1 MSDPKAEANRL
12 KDEGNKAFTSGDFA
26 KAVELFSSAIALDAS
41 NHILF
46 SNRSGA
52 YLSLKD
58 AAAARKDADSCIALN
73 PTWAKGHSRLGAALF
88 AAGSFPEAV
97 AAYAKS
103 LALEPTNAA
112 TTQAL
117 LQAQAAAGS
126 PAPKAADGG
135 EVDEAAAALAKAN
148 LNPFSDAV
156 IGIDLGTTYSCV
168 GVWEGDHVEIIANSE
183 GARTTPSVVSFN
195 GEERLIGQAAQ
206 AQAAGN
212 AGNTIFDA
220 KRLIGRSIKDHIV
233 QDDMK
238 KLPYRVVPGP
248 DGETPLLEVQ
258 YKGETKLYAP
268 EEISAMV
275 LQKMKATAE
284 AYLGKPVKHAVITVP
299 AYFSDAQ
306 RKATKNAGAIA
317 GLEVKRI
324 VNEPTAAALAYGL
337 DKKAAEAARAA
348 AGGDEEEEAAGAA
361 GGDDG
366 EDDYDSIATKKK
378 GFQPKKSGK
387 GGKKGK
393 KGGKGAGADGAAAG
407 SNFVLIFDLGGGTFD
422 VSLLTIEDGI
432 FEVKATGGDTHLGG
446 EDFDSA
452 IMDWALAEFGRKYK
466 AQLAAMGA
474 TGETHAD
481 GKAKGNPQGDKRA
494 MRRLRTAAE
503 RAKRMLSA
511 STQTTLEVD
520 SFYEGLDLTL
530 TLTRAKF
537 EELNDAPFRKCIET
551 VKAVLRDAKAS
562 PSDVGDIVLVGGSTR
577 IPKVQTMLS
586 EHFGGKELCKSIN
599 PDEAVAYGA
608 AVQGA
613 ILSGARSAA
622 TQSLVLV
629 DVTPLSLGIE
639 TEGKVMSVVIKR
651 NTPIPVRKT
660 KQFSTTEDW
669 QDAVDVDVYEG
680 ERGVTEGN
688 NHLGHFLIGGIER
701 AKRGVPKIDVTFDL
715 DANGI
720 LNVSAFDQV
729 TQARGNVT
737 ITNSIGHLSAEQI
750 DTMIME
756 AERLKADDAARL
768 QRIEARNELETFLY
782 HAREV
787 ATARNSVRLATTV
800 ESVQTWLDAAD
811 AATTPPSR
819 YRTRITEVETALA
832 KCQAGTEA

>member
-1 MSDPKAEANRL
+1 
-12 KDEGNKAFTSGDFA
+12 
-26 KAVELFSSAIALDAS
+26 
-41 NHILF
+41 
-46 SNRSGA
+46 
-52 YLSLKD
+52 
-58 AAAARKDADSCIALN
+58 
-73 PTWAKGHSRLGAALF
+73 
-88 AAGSFPEAV
+88 
-97 AAYAKS
+97 
-103 LALEPTNAA
+103 
-112 TTQAL
+112 
-117 LQAQAAAGS
+117 
-126 PAPKAADGG
+126 
-135 EVDEAAAALAKAN
+135 
-148 LNPFSDAV
+148 
-156 IGIDLGTTYSCV
+156 
-168 GVWEGDHVEIIANSE
+168 
-183 GARTTPSVVSFN
+183 
-195 GEERLIGQAAQ
+195 
-206 AQAAGN
+206 
-212 AGNTIFDA
+212 
-220 KRLIGRSIKDHIV
+220 
-233 QDDMK
+233 
-238 KLPYRVVPGP
+238 
-248 DGETPLLEVQ
+248 
-258 YKGETKLYAP
+258 
-268 EEISAMV
+268 
-275 LQKMKATAE
+275 
-284 AYLGKPVKHAVITVP
+284 
-299 AYFSDAQ
+299 
-306 RKATKNAGAIA
+306 
-317 GLEVKRI
+317 
-324 VNEPTAAALAYGL
+324 
-337 DKKAAEAARAA
+337 
-348 AGGDEEEEAAGAA
+348 
-361 GGDDG
+361 
-366 EDDYDSIATKKK
+366 
-378 GFQPKKSGK
+378 
-387 GGKKGK
+387 
-393 KGGKGAGADGAAAG
+393 
-407 SNFVLIFDLGGGTFD
+407 
-422 VSLLTIEDGI
+422 
-432 FEVKATGGDTHLGG
+432 LGG
-446 EDFDSA
+446 EDFDNR
-452 IMDWALAEFGRKYK
+452 MVEWTMAEFNKK
-466 AQLAAMGA
+466 NK
-474 TGETHAD
+474 
-481 GKAKGNPQGDKRA
+481 GKAEGLQTNERA
-494 MRRLRTAAE
+494 KRRLRTACE
-503 RAKRMLSA
+503 RAKRTLSTA
-511 STQTTLEVD
+511 TQAFIEID
-520 SFYEGLDLTL
+520 SLHDGIDFQVTI
-530 TLTRAKF
+530 TRARF
-537 EELNDAPFRKCIET
+537 EEMNMDYFKKTIAPVEK
-551 VKAVLRDAKAS
+551 VLKDAKMAKE
-562 PSDVGDIVLVGGSTR
+562 DVHEVVLVGGSTR